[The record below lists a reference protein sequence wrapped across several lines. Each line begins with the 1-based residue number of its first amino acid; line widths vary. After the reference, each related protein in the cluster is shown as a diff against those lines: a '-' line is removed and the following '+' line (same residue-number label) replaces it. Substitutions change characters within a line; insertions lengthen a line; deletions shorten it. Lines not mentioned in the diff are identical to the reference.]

1 MWDAGLENAWTWQT
15 SGRFGLR
22 DDVELGGRSKI
33 LVARHW
39 SLGGTNHCWVRVRV
53 VNLNGIDFRWEETHF
68 HYRRGFL

>member
-1 MWDAGLENAWTWQT
+1 M
-15 SGRFGLR
+15 
-22 DDVELGGRSKI
+22 ELGGRSKI